1 MLDGLQVPWRL
12 VGVLNYPPSDP
23 PNRDQVVAAALELLD
38 TAGPP
43 RFKRPVAQ
51 QGDLKFFLEA
61 ILLTLVQNFPVLENQ
76 VFLLGDQIGRGDFV
90 SFLVVHLGIR
100 GEQIP

>member
-1 MLDGLQVPWRL
+1 MVPWRL
-12 VGVLNYPPSDP
+12 VGDLYFPLSKPPV
-23 PNRDQVVAAALELLD
+23 RDQIVAAALELPD
-38 TAGPP
+38 AADPP
-43 RFKRPVAQ
+43 RFKRSVAH

-76 VFLLGDQIGRGDFV
+76 VLLFGDQIGRGDFV
-90 SFLVVHLGIR
+90 SFLLVHFGIR

>member
-1 MLDGLQVPWRL
+1 M
-12 VGVLNYPPSDP
+12 VGVLYFPLSKPPV
-23 PNRDQVVAAALELLD
+23 RDQIVTAALELLD

-43 RFKRPVAQ
+43 RFERPIAQ
-51 QGDLKFFLEA
+51 QGNLKFFLEA

-90 SFLVVHLGIR
+90 SFLLVHLGLR